1 MLTWQNT
8 GDPCTPETVTF
19 VNHLMPTRVGFTTA
33 LWPEILGAAAGTNTT
48 VNVPAATPVFRSTG
62 YAYFDST
69 QAQKAVFSINKK
81 LYRFP
86 GNADI
91 SRGVAYTG
99 DYFCFAQWRDRIYAA
114 NGADVLQNATT
125 GSFADVSATAPK
137 FTRIAVAGEF
147 LAGIGLVADYV
158 GSLATVTA
166 SPYMLMIS
174 GVGNPDQFDVD
185 IDTSAFYQDI
195 YDSGGPLTAIARLRD
210 FFVVFQKSGVYVVEN
225 VGGDLKWSIRCVTD
239 YFGCA
244 HPDSVIEVN
253 NVLYWISPTN
263 GGEVCAFDGAQVT
276 PLSSALN
283 GIGLNGTGND
293 NYGFVDATST
303 VTTRCITAA
312 TNGETIIWNSFYTT
326 NGSVTDDTV
335 FSEQLYLNI
344 DTGRF
349 GFSSLLGGDSTIA
362 PFCVF
367 SNAVQSDLLAIKV
380 NTRTAFPFS
389 GNLAVAAMR
398 PYSSASITP
407 EFSFYRG
414 SEQPVS
420 IVNATPRFSE
430 YPENNAITNG
440 LVALQAG
447 DPNLAV
453 PTYAT
458 STPAFSWMSTQ
469 RTGDSTYTAEAA
481 ATVPTASWNSTTGAF
496 DIASSTVRS
505 KTAKTFAFKVALAP
519 VNSITGITIDTAP
532 AGTGQTGAKAV
543 KWQ

>member
-8 GDPCTPETVTF
+8 GDPCTPETVTS

-48 VNVPAATPVFRSTG
+48 VNVPDATPVFRSTG

-99 DYFCFAQWRDRIYAA
+99 DYFSFAQWRDKTYAA
-114 NGADVLQNATT
+114 NGADDLQVATT
-125 GSFADVSATAPK
+125 GSFADAAGTTPV

-147 LAGIGLVADYV
+147 LAGIGLAADFV
-158 GSLATVTA
+158 GTLRTVTA

-174 GVGNPDQFDVD
+174 GVGNPEQFDVD
-185 IDTSAFYQDI
+185 VDTSAYFQDI
-195 YDSGGPLTAIARLRD
+195 YDSGGPLTAIARLRN

-225 VGGDLKWSIRCVTD
+225 VGGAEKWSVRCVTD
-239 YFGCA
+239 YYGCV
-244 HPDSVIEVN
+244 HHDSVVEVN
-253 NVLYWISPTN
+253 NVLYWISPTR

-283 GIGLNGTGND
+283 AIGLNGTGND

-312 TNGETIIWNSFYTT
+312 TNGETILWNSFYTT
-326 NGSVTDDTV
+326 NGVVTDDGV

-344 DTGRF
+344 PTGRF
-349 GFSSLLGGDSTIA
+349 GFSSKLGGNSLVA

-367 SNAVQSDLLAIKV
+367 SNAAQSDMLAIKV

-398 PYSSASITP
+398 PYATDSIYGQL
-407 EFSFYRG
+407 SFYR
-414 SEQPVS
+414 SAEAITS
-420 IVNATPRFSE
+420 LSTITPRFSE
-430 YPENNAITNG
+430 YVDGDAIQDAFVGMQTG
-440 LVALQAG
+440 VAVN
-447 DPNLAV
+447 DV

-458 STPAFSWMSTQ
+458 PTLSWLSTQ
-469 RTGDSTYTAEAA
+469 HSGDATYHNGSIV
-481 ATVPTASWNSTTGAF
+481 TVPTATWNTTTRAF
-496 DIASSTVRS
+496 DVNSSTVRS
-505 KTAKTFAFKVALAP
+505 KSAKTFGISMHISP
-519 VNSITGITIDTAP
+519 CNSITSITIDAAP
-532 AGTGQTGAKAV
+532 AGTGQTGAKVV